1 MCEGIAGLNF
11 KDDSNTNINS
21 NQDCDKFYDGSLY
34 SFAGDKKL
42 MEIFL
47 ANFVHEQPHSD
58 MEMETIARTSKVITC
73 DHTFKV
79 SKYICAT
86 RGNDSKCMKQFEN
99 LFIALNEDHK
109 VVRGWRLTKSTS
121 FEEIRHFLQSLN
133 DCLDNPL
140 STVIVDDCCKV
151 RNQYQSLVNSQ
162 LRLLHF

>member
-11 KDDSNTNINS
+11 KEISERMTRYSLTDDSNTNINS
-21 NQDCDKFYDGSLY
+21 NQDYDKFYDDSLY
-34 SFAGDKKL
+34 SFAGDKKV

-47 ANFVHEQPHSD
+47 ENFVHKQPHSD

-86 RGNDSKCMKQFEN
+86 RGSDSKCMKQFEN
-99 LFIALNEDHK
+99 LFIALNEGHK
-109 VVRGWRLTKSTS
+109 VVGWRLTKSTF
-121 FEEIRHFLQSLN
+121 FEEIRDLLQSLN

-140 STVIVDDCCKV
+140 QTVIVDDCCKV
-151 RNQYQSLVNSQ
+151 RNLYQS
-162 LRLLHF
+162 